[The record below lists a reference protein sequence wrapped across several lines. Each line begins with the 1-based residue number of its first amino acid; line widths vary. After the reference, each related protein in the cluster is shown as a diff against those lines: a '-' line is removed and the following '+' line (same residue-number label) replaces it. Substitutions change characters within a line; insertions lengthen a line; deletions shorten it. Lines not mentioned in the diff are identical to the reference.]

1 MYKEI
6 VIGLLFILQVSG
18 KSWTSHCEAFM
29 EKVEKV
35 ENHGLEQLLIDD
47 EEFMK
52 KFEICKS
59 LLGIDE
65 DYADYE
71 NEITDGI
78 GIEQDQ
84 DAFVS
89 RSWNTCQLKLF
100 NQENFRG
107 TQTRIMRKKKKIT
120 RGRKKYSL
128 QSRGSCCW
136 EIYSRGKHW
145 KTVRPNTEFNSLRKS
160 LKTPFYVQRKTC

>member
-1 MYKEI
+1 
-6 VIGLLFILQVSG
+6 
-18 KSWTSHCEAFM
+18 M

-52 KFEICKS
+52 KIEICKS

-65 DYADYE
+65 DYSDYE
-71 NEITDGI
+71 NENGI

-84 DAFVS
+84 DAWVEH
-89 RSWNTCQLKLF
+89 SWNSCELKLF
-100 NQENFRG
+100 NRENFGG
-107 TQTRIMRKKKKIT
+107 TQTRIMRRKKRIT
-120 RGRKKYSL
+120 RSRKKYSL

-145 KTVRPNTEFNSLRKS
+145 KTVRPNMEINSLRKS
-160 LKTPFYVQRKTC
+160 LKTPFYVERKIC